1 MTTLEQ
7 EQPFLGPAA
16 PEHVFASANGRRAR
30 FVRVAGGGAGVLA
43 VAWLVALGLAIL
55 GAAGIPDTLR
65 GAKSQAPAA
74 ARATNRAEVFRR
86 VVRTHRGALAP
97 QAPAAA
103 PPRRHGQA
111 PTTAPAARPAPG
123 TAAPVKR
130 SVASSAAVAPT
141 AAVTTAAP
149 RKGWARR
156 GWTAPPGQTKT
167 KPRPRRDGSSTDSPA
182 ANVSH
187 GQSGSH
193 SPPKG

>member
-74 ARATNRAEVFRR
+74 ARATNRAEVSRF
-86 VVRTHRGALAP
+86 VRTHRGAPAP
-97 QAPAAA
+97 PARAAA
-103 PPRRHGQA
+103 PARRHGQA
-111 PTTAPAARPAPG
+111 PTTAPASRPARN

>member
-30 FVRVAGGGAGVLA
+30 LMRVAGAGASVLA
-43 VAWLVALGLAIL
+43 VAWLVALGLAVL
-55 GAAGIPDTLR
+55 GAAGIPDALR
-65 GAKSQAPAA
+65 NAKGQVRAP
-74 ARATNRAEVFRR
+74 ARATNRAGVSR
-86 VVRTHRGALAP
+86 VMRTHRGALAP
-97 QAPAAA
+97 PAPAAVPA
-103 PPRRHGQA
+103 RRHGQA
-111 PTTAPAARPAPG
+111 PTTAPASRPAPN
-123 TAAPVKR
+123 TAAPVER
-130 SVASSAAVAPT
+130 SVTSSAPAAPT
-141 AAVTTAAP
+141 AAMTTAAP
-149 RKGWARR
+149 RRGWARR

-167 KPRPRRDGSSTDSPA
+167 KPSPRRHGSSTESPA

>member
-30 FVRVAGGGAGVLA
+30 FMRVAGGGAGVLA

-55 GAAGIPDTLR
+55 GAAGIPGALR
-65 GAKSQAPAA
+65 GAKGQASAA
-74 ARATNRAEVFRR
+74 ARATNRAEVSR
-86 VVRTHRGALAP
+86 VVRTHRGALASP
-97 QAPAAA
+97 TSAAA
-103 PPRRHGQA
+103 APRRHGQA
-111 PTTAPAARPAPG
+111 STTAPASRPAPG
-123 TAAPVKR
+123 PAAPVER

>member
-30 FVRVAGGGAGVLA
+30 FMRVAGGGAGLLA

-55 GAAGIPDTLR
+55 GAAGIPDGLR
-65 GAKSQAPAA
+65 GAKSQAPTA
-74 ARATNRAEVFRR
+74 ARATNRAEVSP
-86 VVRTHRGALAP
+86 VVRTHRAALAP
-97 QAPAAA
+97 PAPAVA

-111 PTTAPAARPAPG
+111 PTTAPASRPPTG
-123 TAAPVKR
+123 TAAPVAR